1 MPMNNMSKK
10 TKLKSIN
17 DSRAVT
23 QLIAQ
28 PKDANTIGS
37 VFGGT
42 IMYWMD
48 MTAAICARRHS
59 NLRVATVNVKDVQF
73 KEPIKVGQ
81 VVNVIAE
88 IEKTVRTSMAVKVVV
103 HLEDTTKK
111 IIKLAAMAQFLIVG
125 LDDSGKP
132 NAVPAISG
140 KLDTSHSV
148 G

>member
-1 MPMNNMSKK
+1 MPTNNTQIKPNVK
-10 TKLKSIN
+10 HIN
-17 DSRAVT
+17 ESQVVT

-48 MTAAICARRHS
+48 MAAAICARRHS

-73 KEPIKVGQ
+73 KEPIKVGH
-81 VVNVIAE
+81 VVIIAAE
-88 IEKTVRTSMAVKVVV
+88 MEKTVRTSMSVRVKV
-103 HLEDTTKK
+103 HLEDTYTQITKV
-111 IIKLAAMAQFLIVG
+111 AAMAQFLIVG

-132 NAVPAISG
+132 STVPALAETRNISQ
-140 KLDTSHSV
+140 
-148 G
+148 